1 MIRRIST
8 LSLAIKIELLL
19 AVILLLVAVLVVW
32 RSEAVLERAMLDQTQ
47 RQAELYLKLLE
58 KKLQDDG
65 SPLDKPRAQ
74 RVLEE
79 ESLGLD
85 PARTFSIQGLYLY
98 DVNGTIY
105 AAVGDTTP
113 PSRDLGGYY
122 GEVLRRDQT
131 YLGDEIEERQE
142 SHAEVTDIIVPL
154 HQEGR
159 VVGAIEMD
167 LNLHKTVAI
176 IDQLNSDY
184 EWEILLVVV
193 GVIMLALLLIGGVS
207 RRHLLRP
214 ITELNEVARRI
225 GSGDLKARSRWRG
238 GDELGKLAESINGM
252 AWSIDYLFDEQ
263 EQAHLQMLKSL
274 EMALEAKDSYTASHS
289 TRVARYAVMLGQR
302 IGLERD
308 ELRLLKQGAIVH
320 DLGKIGIA
328 DSILNK
334 QGRLSDEEYEVMRGH
349 PEMTATIMQ
358 PLRRFKGFV
367 DIAKSHHERWDGRGY
382 PDGLK
387 GEEIPLL
394 ARIVAIADTWDAMT
408 GNRVYRPGMTVDK
421 ALRILEQERDS
432 GQWDPQ
438 LLEQFIAMVRDMQQ
452 AHHAVEADIF
462 FAELDGLGDQPV
474 AKSG

>member
-1 MIRRIST
+1 MHRRISN
-8 LSLAIKIELLL
+8 LSLALKIELLL

-58 KKLQDDG
+58 KQLQYDG
-65 SPLDKPRAQ
+65 SPLDKPHAQ

-79 ESLGLD
+79 ETLGLG
-85 PARTFSIQGLYLY
+85 PARTFSVQGLYLY

-105 AAVGDTTP
+105 AAVGDATP
-113 PSRDLGGYY
+113 PSRDMGGYY

-131 YLGDEIEERQE
+131 YLGDEIEVQQE

-167 LNLHKTVAI
+167 LNLHKTLTI

-184 EWEILLVVV
+184 EWEILLVVAGAITV
-193 GVIMLALLLIGGVS
+193 ALLLIGGVS

-252 AWSIDYLFDEQ
+252 AWSIEYLFEEQ
-263 EQAHLQMLKSL
+263 ERAHLQMLQSL
-274 EMALEAKDSYTASHS
+274 AKALEAKDGYTAVHS
-289 TRVARYAVMLGQR
+289 GRVAKFSVMLGR
-302 IGLERD
+302 HIGLPQD
-308 ELRLLKQGAIVH
+308 ELKLLKQGALVH
-320 DLGKIGIA
+320 DLGKIGIS
-328 DSILNK
+328 DTILNK
-334 QGRLSDEEYEVMRGH
+334 AGRLSDEEYEIMRSH
-349 PEMTATIMQ
+349 PAMTANIVQ
-358 PLRRFKGFV
+358 PLRRFKAFV
-367 DIAKSHHERWDGRGY
+367 EIAKWHHERWDGHGY

-387 GEEIPLL
+387 GEAIPLL
-394 ARIVAIADTWDAMT
+394 ARIVSIADTWDAMT
-408 GNRVYRPGMTVDK
+408 GDRVYRRGMAVDK
-421 ALRILEQERDS
+421 ALWIMEQERHS
-432 GQWDPQ
+432 GQWDPE
-438 LLEQFIAMVRDMQQ
+438 LAGRFIEMMRGLQQ
-452 AHHAVEADIF
+452 AHHEVEADI
-462 FAELDGLGDQPV
+462 LDEQLD
-474 AKSG
+474 ASGQG